1 MKISRPDDMPPTW
14 KHDNDTGH
22 NSNAATQNKKKQ

>member
-1 MKISRPDDMPPTW
+1 MKTSRPDDMTPTW
-14 KHDNDTGH
+14 KHDNDNWH